1 MTGSAGSASG
11 SAARRCGSARRW
23 AISSN
28 ISACTTPKPW
38 RGPAR
43 AITKALDE
51 VEGAI
56 IAAATS
62 NTRSDQQRPSM
73 GQDMLKGR
81 RTEIDFINGL
91 IAGKGAEVGVPAP
104 THLKLIAAVK
114 EVEHG
119 KRAAAPENL
128 FGI

>member
-1 MTGSAGSASG
+1 MHDPETL
-11 SAARRCGSARRW
+11 
-23 AISSN
+23 
-28 ISACTTPKPW
+28 
-38 RGPAR
+38 AR
-43 AITKALDE
+43 AGEGDQKALDE

-91 IAGKGAEVGVPAP
+91 IAAKGAEVGVPAP

>member
-1 MTGSAGSASG
+1 
-11 SAARRCGSARRW
+11 
-23 AISSN
+23 
-28 ISACTTPKPW
+28 
-38 RGPAR
+38 
-43 AITKALDE
+43 
-51 VEGAI
+51 
-56 IAAATS
+56 
-62 NTRSDQQRPSM
+62 M

-91 IAGKGAEVGVPAP
+91 IAEKGAEIGRPAP

-119 KRAAAPENL
+119 KRPAAPENL